1 MEEQEEETR
10 VHQNKRLVEQ
20 TAFTTL
26 GLIDDCDFVITFVV
40 SFDRDSKVVTGVFYH
55 FPTMEIQHL
64 LWTMNLLKTNYLKRI
79 LQG

>member
-10 VHQNKRLVEQ
+10 VHQNKRLVQQ

-40 SFDRDSKVVTGVFYH
+40 SFDRDSKVVTEYSITFQQWRFSIYSG
-55 FPTMEIQHL
+55 P
-64 LWTMNLLKTNYLKRI
+64 
-79 LQG
+79 